1 MSSSY
6 ASNTVND
13 GVEISV
19 NVLNEATQNC
29 QTQVLESQDI
39 VIKDIKNSTVNIGD
53 INWSEVITLNDKCTQ
68 NSTTQTSISNS
79 LEQTISQISKAV
91 GQAFSIP
98 GNTAQSSNNTK
109 LWTDI
114 GTTIQNV
121 YNQKCKQ
128 LLIEQQTFILED
140 VTNSRIDIANINW
153 SESTNA
159 MIACVQTD
167 ESVTS
172 VKNKIVQNIEQKATA
187 VIESL
192 LSGLFTII
200 LIIIVI
206 VGVII
211 LGGGKALTDWRF
223 ILVIAGI
230 IILYLGLALWRK
242 WFPFK

>member
-13 GVEISV
+13 GVKISV

-29 QTQVLESQDI
+29 QTQVLEAQDI
-39 VIKDIKNSTVNIGD
+39 SIEDNTGVTVDIGD
-53 INWSEVITLNDKCTQ
+53 INWSQVISLNDQCTQ
-68 NSTTQTSISNS
+68 TSTTQNSISNS

-98 GNTAQSSNNTK
+98 GNSAQSENNTK

-114 GTTIQNV
+114 GTTITNT

-128 LLIEQQTFILED
+128 LLINEQT
-140 VTNSRIDIANINW
+140 VNIKDNTDSKVIIGNLNW
-153 SESTNA
+153 DQSTDA
-159 MIACVQTD
+159 MISCIQND

-187 VIESL
+187 VIEGL

-223 ILVIAGI
+223 ILVLAI
-230 IILYLGLALWRK
+230 IIGLYLGLALWRK
-242 WFPFK
+242 WWPFS